1 MRCRSFTNTGHVCKI
16 AARPYSKYCHIHQ
29 NEYITEEEYMLLSQ
43 LPRETRYSYLLR
55 TKHRRNKRMPKYL
68 VIRKPLRE
76 RIVHDCT
83 RNHQVTPSSKR
94 DLVWTCVWNVIVLLK
109 KLITI
114 SCVMLFLYI
123 VYLIRL
129 MID

>member
-16 AARPYSKYCHIHQ
+16 SARPYSKYCHIHQ

-43 LPRETRYSYLLR
+43 LPRETRHSYLMR
-55 TKHRRNKRMPKYL
+55 TKHRRNKGTQKHL
-68 VIRKPLRE
+68 VIRKPLRKG
-76 RIVHDCT
+76 IVHDCT
-83 RNHQVTPSSKR
+83 RNHQVTPSGKR
-94 DLVWTCVWNVIVLLK
+94 DLVWFVCNIIVLLK

-129 MID
+129 MMD